1 MLDPPHVLEFGGS
14 KMTLQEVA
22 NIGEILG
29 AAGVIGSLIFVGWQ
43 IKSNTRTAR
52 LRMHEQATQTLLSFL
67 NTVLTDP
74 DAFSAGLQC
83 TDENF
88 SDLTDG
94 QKMFFFG
101 TMLGFFKHFEL
112 LYVQHAEGVM
122 DQESWD
128 AWSEQ
133 MRMYY
138 YQPGAQNWW
147 KFRRATFI
155 PGFRDYLESS
165 TGSEMKSFVDIVNS

>member
-1 MLDPPHVLEFGGS
+1 MS
-14 KMTLQEVA
+14 LQEIA

-29 AAGVIGSLIFVGWQ
+29 ASGVIASLIFVGYQ
-43 IKSNTRTAR
+43 IKSNTKTAR

-67 NTVLTDP
+67 NAVLTDP
-74 DAFSAGLQC
+74 DAFSAGLQS

-112 LYVQHAEGVM
+112 LYAQYDEGVL

-133 MRMYY
+133 MRMYFH
-138 YQPGAQNWW
+138 QPGAKSWW
-147 KFRRATFI
+147 KFRRATFV

-165 TGSEMKSFVDIVNS
+165 GGSKMKSFVDIANS

>member
-1 MLDPPHVLEFGGS
+1 
-14 KMTLQEVA
+14 MTLQEIA

-29 AAGVIGSLIFVGWQ
+29 AAGVIASLIFVGWQ
-43 IKSNTRTAR
+43 IKSNTKTAR

-67 NTVLTDP
+67 NAVLTDP
-74 DAFSAGLQC
+74 DAFSTGLQS

-88 SDLTDG
+88 ADLSDG

-112 LYVQHAEGVM
+112 LYAQYAEGVL

-133 MRMYY
+133 IRMYY
-138 YQPGAQNWW
+138 YQPGAQTWW
-147 KFRRATFI
+147 KLRKATFI

-165 TGSEMKSFVDIVNS
+165 SGSEMKSFVEIVNT

>member
-1 MLDPPHVLEFGGS
+1 MS
-14 KMTLQEVA
+14 LQEIA

-29 AAGVIGSLIFVGWQ
+29 ASGVIASLIFVGYQ
-43 IKSNTRTAR
+43 IKSNTKTAR

-67 NTVLTDP
+67 NAVLRDP
-74 DAFSAGLQC
+74 EAFALGLQS

-88 SDLTDG
+88 ADLTDG

-101 TMLGFFKHFEL
+101 TMVGFFKHFEL
-112 LYVQHAEGVM
+112 LYAQYAEGVL

-133 MRMYY
+133 IRMYY
-138 YQPGAQNWW
+138 SQPGAKTWW
-147 KFRRATFI
+147 KLRRATFI
-155 PGFRDYLESS
+155 PGFRDYMETS
-165 TGSEMKSFVDIVNS
+165 TASEMKSFVEIVSG

>member
-1 MLDPPHVLEFGGS
+1 
-14 KMTLQEVA
+14 MTWQEVA

-52 LRMHEQATQTLLSFL
+52 LRMHEQATQTLLTFL
-67 NTVLTDP
+67 NAVLTDP
-74 DAFSAGLQC
+74 DAFSAGLQS

-88 SDLTDG
+88 ADLTEG

-101 TMLGFFKHFEL
+101 TMLGFFKHFEM

-128 AWSEQ
+128 AWRDQ

-138 YQPGAQNWW
+138 HQPGAHNWW

-155 PGFRDYLESS
+155 PGFRDYLETSP
-165 TGSEMKSFVDIVNS
+165 GSEMKSFVEILNS